1 MTTTN
6 PRRGGLPTNLPIQ
19 SRMRT
24 ALDAAEFAAR
34 NGRPDAVIQHM
45 CPECGAVRPALDW
58 CTLCQGT
65 GSVPDGMLTAT
76 ATPTG
81 VMPRDD
87 QRRARPHLAV

>member
-65 GSVPDGMLTAT
+65 GSVPDGVLTAYT
-76 ATPTG
+76 A
-81 VMPRDD
+81 DWN
-87 QRRARPHLAV
+87 ARVRNGNADGSDAA